1 MNLSKESK
9 MMLITELLGVTPP
22 QNSCAGF
29 WQLGEDYVIR
39 TVTMIYL
46 GKLKAVND
54 KELLLEDCAWIPD
67 TSRWN
72 EFLSG
77 SKPSEMEPYQ
87 NDVII
92 GRSALLDATVMKTKI
107 KREIL

>member
-1 MNLSKESK
+1 MDKMKLIEAIIGCESK
-9 MMLITELLGVTPP
+9 SDPTRKE
-22 QNSCAGF
+22 F
-29 WQLGEDYVIR
+29 WEIGKDYVVR

-46 GKLKAVND
+46 GVLKDYND

-72 EFLSG
+72 EFLNG
-77 SKPSEMEPYQ
+77 TKPKEMEPYQ

-92 GRSALLDATVMKTKI
+92 GRGAILDATIMKSKI